1 MDQFLIIS
9 ELQHLSF
16 TLAIALFLFWRY
28 RNWRLIPVCFLFGF
42 LIDVDHFF
50 DYFAYYG
57 FNIGL
62 ARFFDVCSY
71 VGASGKVY
79 IFFHGWE
86 YLLLFWLIGRW
97 LGKKKK
103 IKGLEWA
110 VSLSYF
116 GHLLIDNFS
125 FSHYPLAYSFVYRLK
140 LLSS

>member
-1 MDQFLIIS
+1 MNQFLIIS
-9 ELQHLSF
+9 ELQHLSL
-16 TLAIALFLFWRY
+16 TLAIAFFLFWRY

-42 LIDVDHFF
+42 LIDVDHLF

-71 VGASGKVY
+71 VEASSKAY

-86 YLLLFWLIGRW
+86 YLLPFWLIGRW

-110 VSLSYF
+110 IFLSYF

-125 FSHYPLAYSFVYRLK
+125 FSITLWLTLLFIAY
-140 LLSS
+140 